1 MVREKPGSDP
11 LAHNADVRLSLL
23 DWLSGI
29 DQLGDEEFSQRALRG
44 LIRRLDMTDSTEWD
58 PTSARVQALTR
69 AIAAAGRVLIRHKGF
84 RDGHPVLKTLAA
96 AEDYS
101 RWPSEQAYK
110 AYFDAATRSF
120 PYGAGEGCYK
130 VRGSTS
136 CERGNGC
143 WSGAGS
149 LDQVASAVGA
159 QAVIAAIK
167 HELGPWLR
175 ST

>member
-1 MVREKPGSDP
+1 MVERVRPPPRARPSARRDWSGLGHGIGVGPAASCVVPCRPACDRKTGRVVGVGAVPAADTGGMVREKPGSDP

-84 RDGHPVLKTLAA
+84 RDGHP
-96 AEDYS
+96 
-101 RWPSEQAYK
+101 
-110 AYFDAATRSF
+110 
-120 PYGAGEGCYK
+120 G
-130 VRGSTS
+130 
-136 CERGNGC
+136 
-143 WSGAGS
+143 
-149 LDQVASAVGA
+149 
-159 QAVIAAIK
+159 
-167 HELGPWLR
+167 
-175 ST
+175 